1 MEYIDIDKNE
11 IPYRFE
17 IDLAGRIYGM
27 EIHYN
32 YSFDFFT
39 VNLSSNGEPI
49 IVGEKIVYGRPLFS
63 YSTDLRLPKVA
74 IVPRDLSGLSSSV
87 GWNELGTSVFL
98 MVEQVG
104 V

>member
-17 IDLAGRIYGM
+17 IDLAGEVFTL

-32 YSFDFFT
+32 YDFDFFT
-39 VNLSSNGEPI
+39 VSLEKGE
-49 IVGEKIVYGRPLFS
+49 EKIVDGEKVLFMQPLFS
-63 YSTDLRLPKVA
+63 SISDIRLPKVK
-74 IVPRDLSGLSSSV
+74 IIPRAYGSNVTRV
-87 GWNELGTSVFL
+87 GWDELGKDVFL
-98 MVEQVG
+98 MVEPLG